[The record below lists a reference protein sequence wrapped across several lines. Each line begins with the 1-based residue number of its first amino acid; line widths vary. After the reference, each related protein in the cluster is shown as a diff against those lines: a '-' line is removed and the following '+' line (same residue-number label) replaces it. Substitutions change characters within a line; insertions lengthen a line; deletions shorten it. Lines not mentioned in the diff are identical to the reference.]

1 MPLDADASG
10 NFASRAV
17 LEIDSMTNIY
27 EIFTCLSR
35 GHNVQSLGLILES
48 KQEAE
53 INGPA
58 VIAMPL
64 WTKEPQLKLSL
75 ETRHLGDIMVV
86 HCEGRI
92 VYRDEAAALTRVVTQ
107 ALKNTREVVLDLE
120 GVQRID
126 SAGLGE
132 LARIR
137 NAAQVSGGKLRLAGV
152 NPRVL
157 QLLRLTNLSSAFEIH
172 ESLMDALDS
181 RDELKQAV

>member
-1 MPLDADASG
+1 
-10 NFASRAV
+10 
-17 LEIDSMTNIY
+17 
-27 EIFTCLSR
+27 
-35 GHNVQSLGLILES
+35 
-48 KQEAE
+48 
-53 INGPA
+53 
-58 VIAMPL
+58 
-64 WTKEPQLKLSL
+64 
-75 ETRHLGDIMVV
+75 MVV

-137 NAAQVSGGKLRLAGV
+137 NAAQASGGKLKLAGL

-157 QLLRLTNLSSAFEIH
+157 QLLRLTNLSSAFEIY
-172 ESLMDALDS
+172 ESLMGALDS

>member
-1 MPLDADASG
+1 
-10 NFASRAV
+10 
-17 LEIDSMTNIY
+17 
-27 EIFTCLSR
+27 
-35 GHNVQSLGLILES
+35 
-48 KQEAE
+48 
-53 INGPA
+53 
-58 VIAMPL
+58 
-64 WTKEPQLKLSL
+64 
-75 ETRHLGDIMVV
+75 MVV

-92 VYRDEAAALTRVVTQ
+92 VYRDEASALTRVVTQ

-181 RDELKQAV
+181 RDALKQAV

>member
-1 MPLDADASG
+1 
-10 NFASRAV
+10 
-17 LEIDSMTNIY
+17 MTNIY
-27 EIFTCLSR
+27 ENFTCLSR
-35 GHNVQSLGLILES
+35 VHNVES
-48 KQEAE
+48 SGSFRESNSEAN

-58 VIAMPL
+58 AVAEPL
-64 WTKEPQLKLSL
+64 PIKEPQLKLSL

-92 VYRDEAAALTRVVTQ
+92 VYRDEAAALSRVVTE

-132 LARIR
+132 LARI
-137 NAAQVSGGKLRLAGV
+137 ATAGGAKRGRLKLAGV
-152 NPRVL
+152 NPRVM
-157 QLLRLTNLSSAFEIH
+157 QLLRLTNLASVFEIH

-181 RDELKQAV
+181 RHELKQAV

>member
-1 MPLDADASG
+1 MGRRRFAEPLRS
-10 NFASRAV
+10 
-17 LEIDSMTNIY
+17 
-27 EIFTCLSR
+27 
-35 GHNVQSLGLILES
+35 
-48 KQEAE
+48 
-53 INGPA
+53 
-58 VIAMPL
+58 
-64 WTKEPQLKLSL
+64 KEPQLKLSL

-92 VYRDEAAALTRVVTQ
+92 VYRDEASALSRVVTQ

-137 NAAQVSGGKLRLAGV
+137 NAAQLSGGKLKLAGV

-157 QLLRLTNLSSAFEIH
+157 QLLRLTNLSTAFEIH

>member
-1 MPLDADASG
+1 LFLEFNSEAD
-10 NFASRAV
+10 
-17 LEIDSMTNIY
+17 
-27 EIFTCLSR
+27 
-35 GHNVQSLGLILES
+35 
-48 KQEAE
+48 

-58 VIAMPL
+58 TIAVPL
-64 WTKEPQLKLSL
+64 PTKESQLKLSL
-75 ETRHLGDIMVV
+75 ETRHLGDVMVV

-92 VYRDEAAALTRVVTQ
+92 VYRDEASALTRVVTQ

-137 NAAQVSGGKLRLAGV
+137 NAAQVSGGKLKLAGA

-157 QLLRLTNLSSAFEIH
+157 QMLRLTNLSSAFEIH

-181 RDELKQAV
+181 HDEMKQAV

>member
-1 MPLDADASG
+1 MSLTWSQRPISKLVFESNDESDTNGRAIHAAPL
-10 NFASRAV
+10 R
-17 LEIDSMTNIY
+17 
-27 EIFTCLSR
+27 
-35 GHNVQSLGLILES
+35 
-48 KQEAE
+48 
-53 INGPA
+53 
-58 VIAMPL
+58 
-64 WTKEPQLKLSL
+64 TKESQLKLSL
-75 ETRHLGDIMVV
+75 ETRHLGDVMVV

-137 NAAQVSGGKLRLAGV
+137 NAAQASGGKLKLAGL

-157 QLLRLTNLSSAFEIH
+157 QLLRLTNLSSVFEIH